1 MHVVPVPGRRSTVED
16 TPDGLQIVIPT
27 KKNWFLI
34 LFLGLWLCGWLFAEI
49 AAPTAFLSEETS
61 APPAIF
67 VILWLGG
74 WTVAGCIA
82 IYLWLWTLV
91 GKEIIVVGD
100 AHLTIKRDVFG
111 YGRLKRYESSSVQD
125 FRLSPPQFNS
135 WDFQSGLRFWGI
147 GGGLIAF
154 DYGSSTIRFG
164 NGIEEAEASTILDE
178 IAGRLP
184 IESS

>member
-16 TPDGLQIVIPT
+16 TPDGLKIVIPT
-27 KKNWFLI
+27 KKNWFI
-34 LFLGLWLCGWLFAEI
+34 IIFMGFWLCGWLVGEI
-49 AAPTAFLSEETS
+49 VAPTTFFSEEM
-61 APPAIF
+61 PASGRFFMIA
-67 VILWLGG
+67 WLGG
-74 WTVAGCIA
+74 WTVGGCIA
-82 IYLWLWTLV
+82 IYFWLWTLV
-91 GKEIIVVGD
+91 GKEIVVGNP
-100 AHLTIKRDVFG
+100 HLTIKRDVFG
-111 YGRLKRYESSSVQD
+111 YGRLKRYESSSVKG
-125 FRLSPPQFNS
+125 FRLSPPQFNP
-135 WDFQSGLRFWGI
+135 WDFQSGLRFWGM